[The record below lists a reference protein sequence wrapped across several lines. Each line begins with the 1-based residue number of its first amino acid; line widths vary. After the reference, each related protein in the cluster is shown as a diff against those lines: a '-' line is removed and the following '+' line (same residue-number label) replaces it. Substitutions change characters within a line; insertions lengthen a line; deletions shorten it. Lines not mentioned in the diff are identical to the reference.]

1 MRRAGRTGAPAP
13 VRAPTRRRLAL
24 LLAVL
29 LAVACDTAMPRRV
42 TMPADPEAG
51 KVPIRLVGPGGA
63 ALVVAA
69 HINGEGPFDLIL
81 DTGATYTCVSES
93 LAQRL
98 DLPQRRLGVGIGVG
112 VGGAGQVR
120 MVQMDSLR
128 VGDAAV
134 ETVPA
139 CVLELTALRAIAS
152 DVEGLLGLNFL
163 RNYHVTLDFERN
175 VLILGPPGGTFS
187 TE

>member
-1 MRRAGRTGAPAP
+1 MVLAPGLRLAMF
-13 VRAPTRRRLAL
+13 LAL
-24 LLAVL
+24 LLAG
-29 LAVACDTAMPRRV
+29 ACDAGMPRRV
-42 TMPADPEAG
+42 TVPADPEAG
-51 KVPIRLVGPGGA
+51 EVPIRMVGPGGA
-63 ALVVAA
+63 ALVVAT

-81 DTGATYTCVSES
+81 DTGATYTCISET
-93 LAQRL
+93 LAQQL
-98 DLPQRRLGVGIGVG
+98 DLPLRRLSVGIGVG

-128 VGDAAV
+128 VGEAGV
-134 ETVPA
+134 EAVPA

-175 VLILGPPGGTFS
+175 VLTLGPAGGAA
-187 TE
+187 TEE